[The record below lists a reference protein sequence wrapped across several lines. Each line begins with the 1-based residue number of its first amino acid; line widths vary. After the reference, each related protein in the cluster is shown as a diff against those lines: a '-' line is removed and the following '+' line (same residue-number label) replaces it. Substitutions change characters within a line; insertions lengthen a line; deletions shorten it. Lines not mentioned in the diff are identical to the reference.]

1 MTRGK
6 EGSCI
11 HSIFLL
17 DTLAPYVNSDFLSM
31 RNPTTEFMSLKD
43 RMYDMFISPVRLLFA
58 IRKSISDER
67 KTYKS
72 LGLSPAMTP
81 QDKWKDSIKLFN
93 TAFGFTPGRPIGP
106 LAELVGPIMPK
117 KYPTLNHPL
126 ESFLHVH
133 KKVAYVAFGQH
144 VTPTAADTVL
154 LFTALLESMELGH
167 INGIIWAAKT
177 YPGSFSTTITT
188 SSNTTYDLSKFG
200 DLEAYSNIMLVKW
213 APQMALLQH
222 PSTLFYI
229 THGGAGS
236 IYESSYSGVRFITY
250 PIFGDQLLAAGLAEK
265 NGYGLTLS
273 FKSSQENAN
282 HIVQRMA
289 IDKDGVIQSNTDK
302 FKALVQIRSQSGIT
316 RSADVIEEVL
326 FTHKENGDIPHR
338 WDAKRDMS
346 FIKANNYDI
355 YFIVFTSLGC
365 IGYVAFV
372 LCSPVTFNRK
382 VKTL

>member
-1 MTRGK
+1 MK
-6 EGSCI
+6 
-11 HSIFLL
+11 
-17 DTLAPYVNSDFLSM
+17 
-31 RNPTTEFMSLKD
+31 NPTTEFMSLKD
-43 RMYDMFISPVRLLFA
+43 RMYDMFVSPVRLIFA

-126 ESFLHVH
+126 ESFLHLH

-144 VTPTAADTVL
+144 ITPTAADTVL

-167 INGIIWAAKT
+167 IDGIIWAAKT
-177 YPGSFSTTITT
+177 CPGSFSRTITT

-236 IYESSYSGVRFITY
+236 IYESLYSGVRFVTY

-273 FKSSQENAN
+273 FKSTQENAN
-282 HIVQRMA
+282 QIVQRMA
-289 IDKDGVIQSNTDK
+289 IDKDGIIQGNTDK
-302 FKALVQIRSQSGIT
+302 FKALVQIRSSSGVT

-355 YFIVFTSLGC
+355 YLIVFTSLGC
-365 IGYVAFV
+365 IGYIALSVCRSF
-372 LCSPVTFNRK
+372 VTFNRK